1 LLVARTAIVAHADKE
16 EKGCRKVL
24 TGVGFLGSPC
34 VSSSR
39 FRHQNAQNPPS
50 PLVGE
55 VGRGMR
61 GQRCTGMQKITHLS
75 QELYT

>member
-1 LLVARTAIVAHADKE
+1 MQEGAHR
-16 EKGCRKVL
+16 G
-24 TGVGFLGSPC
+24 GFFGKPLH
-34 VSSSR
+34 VIFR

-61 GQRCTGMQKITHLS
+61 GQKCTGMQKITHLS